1 MNARNERQCWGLRPV
16 WMGWDDMDVQPVLEE
31 LCDTAHATQLRLS
44 RAAEVEGEEAA
55 AAAAAAAALQE
66 DRDGD
71 SVVCVV
77 CMDAPSTHAFVPC
90 GHRSVCQACSITV
103 FGLFQQLCPVCRCAS
118 TQVIKIF

>member
-1 MNARNERQCWGLRPV
+1 LWI
-16 WMGWDDMDVQPVLEE
+16 GWIQPVLEE
-31 LCDTAHATQLRLS
+31 LCDAAHATQLQLT
-44 RAAEVEGEEAA
+44 RAAEAEGEQAA
-55 AAAAAAAALQE
+55 AAAAAAAVQE

-71 SVVCVV
+71 SVLCVV